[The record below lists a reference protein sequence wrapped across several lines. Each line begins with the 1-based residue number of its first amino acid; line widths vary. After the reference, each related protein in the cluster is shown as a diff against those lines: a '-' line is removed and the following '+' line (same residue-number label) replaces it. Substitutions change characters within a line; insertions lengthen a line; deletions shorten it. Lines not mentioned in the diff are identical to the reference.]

1 MAERAFRQLVSLA
14 LVASLPLAVAL
25 GLTLFPGEVQRA
37 LHGSDAFVQTCLA
50 ALYGLGQWL
59 PPIGIV
65 VLALALFAAGV
76 TTWRALGL
84 LARTR
89 ALTAAFSPVQPPPL
103 LADAAAGL
111 GIADQVVLFDAHAAA
126 AFTAGIVRPRIY
138 VSTAALSDL
147 AGDELEAVLLH
158 ERAHLRRRDP
168 LRVSVARLIASALFF
183 VPLADELRRRFEVG
197 KELDADRDVVTVQQ
211 RVAPLAGALEHLGR
225 GGAPQVQHVAVAGWS
240 CASVRI
246 DQLEGVE
253 VSRLLPALP
262 ARAKW
267 LSALALA
274 ALVALALGQGMRA
287 NLVPAAAWEVM
298 GGSTTVSVHVCP
310 LPLEGPLL

>member
-1 MAERAFRQLVSLA
+1 MAERAFRQLVLLA
-14 LVASLPLAVAL
+14 LVASLPLAIAL

-50 ALYGLGQWL
+50 ALYGVGERL

-89 ALTAAFSPVQPPPL
+89 ALTAVFSPVQPPPF
-103 LADAAAGL
+103 LADVAARL
-111 GIADQVVLFDAHAAA
+111 GIADHVILFDAPAA

-158 ERAHLRRRDP
+158 ERAHLLRRDP
-168 LRVSVARLIASALFF
+168 LRVSAARLIASALFF
-183 VPLADELRRRFEVG
+183 VPLADELRRRFELG
-197 KELDADRDVVTVQQ
+197 KELDADRDVVTVQR
-211 RVAPLAGALEHLGR
+211 RVAPLAGALERLGGR
-225 GGAPQVQHVAVAGWS
+225 GTPTVQQVAVAGWS
-240 CASVRI
+240 CASARI

-253 VSRLLPALP
+253 ACRLLPAVP

-274 ALVALALGQGMRA
+274 ALLALAIGQGMRA
-287 NLVPAAAWEVM
+287 TLVPAAAWGVM
-298 GGSTTVSVHVCP
+298 GGSTTLSVHVCP